1 MSTKK
6 IVYVVVVSDT
16 DYHYD
21 LEQNSYLPELHP
33 VLGVYKDYYAAHG
46 KVYRTFDGANSDK
59 YEELKVDGETYQYK
73 YEDKEYG
80 GYVIYTIRICKQRVG
95 EED

>member
-6 IVYVVVVSDT
+6 FIYVVIVSDT

-21 LEQNSYLPELHP
+21 LQQESHLPELYP
-33 VLGVYKDYYAAHG
+33 VLGVYKDYYTAHG
-46 KVYRTFDGANSDK
+46 KVYRTFNGANSDK

-73 YEDKEYG
+73 YEDKEHG
-80 GYVIYTIRICKQRVG
+80 GYVIYTIRVCKQRVG